1 MTLFMIVKPC
11 LLPQFSERKKDK
23 GEKYMKNVKPLREVK
38 ITIFIVGEARYL
50 VLQLRVL
57 N

>member
-11 LLPQFSERKKDK
+11 LLPQFSEKKDK